1 MLKGKSIYLRAVEKE
16 DASTLFI
23 WENNPANWKV
33 SNTEIPFSLHSIHQ
47 LIEQQSNIRNSGQLR
62 MIICLNDTHFP
73 IGAFDL
79 YDVSFKHGFAS
90 IGILI
95 AEEKERGKGY
105 ARESMELMIEYT
117 RDILEFSNLQ
127 CSIHGD
133 NSKSIIFFKN
143 MGFNLIGTK
152 KNWLIFKGKRI
163 DELNFQLCLKEINK

>member
-1 MLKGKSIYLRAVEKE
+1 MLKGEYIYLRAVEKE

-62 MIICLNDTHFP
+62 MMICLNHSNFP

-79 YDVSFKHGFAS
+79 YDVSFRHGFAS

-95 AEEKERGKGY
+95 ADENERRKGY
-105 ARESMELMIEYT
+105 AKESMELMIEYT

-127 CSIHGD
+127 CCIHGD
-133 NSKSIIFFKN
+133 NLASIEFFEQV
-143 MGFNLIGTK
+143 GFKHVGTK
-152 KNWLIFKGKRI
+152 KNWLLYKGKRI
-163 DELNFQLCLKEINK
+163 NEINYQLCLKETK

>member
-127 CSIHGD
+127 CCIHGD
-133 NSKSIIFFKN
+133 NLASIEFFEQV
-143 MGFNLIGTK
+143 GFKHVGTK
-152 KNWLIFKGKRI
+152 KNWLLYKGKRI
-163 DELNFQLCLKEINK
+163 NEINYQLCLKETK

>member
-1 MLKGKSIYLRAVEKE
+1 MLKGKSIHLRAVEKE

-127 CSIHGD
+127 CSIHAD

>member
-1 MLKGKSIYLRAVEKE
+1 MLKGKSIYLRAVEKD

-62 MIICLNDTHFP
+62 MIICLNDTNFP

-79 YDVSFKHGFAS
+79 YDVSFRHGFAS

-105 ARESMELMIEYT
+105 AIESMELMIEYT
-117 RDILEFSNLQ
+117 RDILEFNNLQ

-133 NSKSIIFFKN
+133 NSVSIDFFQK
-143 MGFNLIGTK
+143 MGFKLIGRK
-152 KNWLIFKGKRI
+152 KNWLSFKGKRI
-163 DELNFQLCLKEINK
+163 DEVNFQLCLKETNY